1 MFRRQ
6 VWFLLL
12 LLLLYWRMT
21 PFYFKTIS
29 VFSGDGHKMAH
40 CRIVIQYVWNRYVW
54 SGKSVRDK
62 KISVRHL
69 WKKEVAHS
77 IHLTLAKSCHP
88 YCIFFSTMII
98 PSTLQAIQLN
108 EYQIQDFC
116 DFLSSSLMVRPCFW
130 ESVKDRS

>member
-88 YCIFFSTMII
+88 YCIFFFHNDYSFNSAGYSAKWISDTRFLWFPKLIINGETM
-98 PSTLQAIQLN
+98 
-108 EYQIQDFC
+108 
-116 DFLSSSLMVRPCFW
+116 LMRVC
-130 ESVKDRS
+130 